1 MREPVEIPTAEL
13 PPPPIVPGDGGRRA
27 AQAAQERETAL
38 AGDAARATQ
47 LEAESQ
53 TALRTEGQRATS
65 GVWENTQ
72 MKLAILAF
80 GGFMVSHTFIVVAIG
95 IVLVTQWRSLVESP
109 AGLAA
114 LVAVL
119 AATNAAI
126 SSMAAVV
133 TVAYFQRTN
142 SHKVG
147 GVDKDYVGR

>member
-1 MREPVEIPTAEL
+1 MEAGARRSAQIAGEAALDSES
-13 PPPPIVPGDGGRRA
+13 RRA
-27 AQAAQERETAL
+27 AQTAV
-38 AGDAARATQ
+38 
-47 LEAESQ
+47 ESE

-80 GGFMVSHTFIVVAIG
+80 GGFMISHTFIVVAIG
-95 IVLVTQWRSLVESP
+95 LVLVVQWKSLVGSP

-147 GVDKDYVGR
+147 GVGKDYEGR